1 MVSWFIN
8 LDMVLWFLNLG
19 MVYGI
24 DSDATLCNGLVESL
38 CEVNILTVL
47 AKSVVV
53 QWRSQTR

>member
-47 AKSVVV
+47 AKT
-53 QWRSQTR
+53 RQTR